1 MKKWG
6 FILIALVCTANSFS
20 QSYPEDR
27 EKFVKTI
34 SSLTSDY
41 LDKEQK
47 DFLKD
52 EFSVTLLKS
61 TDFPDKYFSKMV
73 ATCNLM
79 ESKRLKVYPEI
90 YNYVFS
96 VYSFVKNKQPESSFT
111 AWHSSVD
118 KLLDAKNVKED
129 SGCLFFTKE

>member
-6 FILIALVCTANSFS
+6 FVLVTLLTVTNLFS
-20 QSYPEDR
+20 QSFPEDR

-52 EFSVTLLKS
+52 EFSVALLKS

-73 ATCNLM
+73 ATTNLM
-79 ESKRLKVYPEI
+79 ESKRLKPASI
-90 YNYVFS
+90 RN
-96 VYSFVKNKQPESSFT
+96 
-111 AWHSSVD
+111 
-118 KLLDAKNVKED
+118 LM
-129 SGCLFFTKE
+129 